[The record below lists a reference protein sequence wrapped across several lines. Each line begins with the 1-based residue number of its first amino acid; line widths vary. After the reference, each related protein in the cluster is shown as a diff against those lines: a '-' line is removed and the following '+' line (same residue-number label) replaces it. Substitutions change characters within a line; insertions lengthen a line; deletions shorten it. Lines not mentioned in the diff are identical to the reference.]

1 MLNASLVLVGLVIL
15 ILLKNHFKKN
25 KGITYA
31 IIALPAVLLKVVVEA
46 FPFSYFDQHSLFLQ
60 FVLISPIINFLIA
73 PLVLLYID
81 TVLTKSLTLNRYF
94 LLLVPFFFFLINFI
108 PFFSLSI
115 EEKIQIYSQ
124 ANYASTKPYFIWFS
138 FPVLRAVNNIYNPL
152 IGIITMAYLFQM
164 LIRNKQNLSKKTYL
178 NLLQV
183 GIILIVNFIAIR
195 SIMFYHY
202 ISNGQNI
209 SPEILGILAILAP
222 LSFILLPNWLYD
234 NSIDSDLNLYFRLMN
249 RIPKNEGNN
258 DLIKSEII
266 TDSTKIISYL
276 NEEKPYLSPG
286 FSIHDLVS
294 HLDIPQKNVT
304 DCFNKVIKIP
314 FPRLRNQ
321 LRIEYAMEM
330 FKNNAHLKNSISGV
344 ASDAGFKNR
353 ATFYIAFK
361 EVAKMTPIE
370 WINENCDTQVQEDF
384 VDESSENVL
393 IKVKASSKQILNFK
407 DER

>member
-60 FVLISPIINFLIA
+60 FILISPIINFLIA
-73 PLVLLYID
+73 PLVLLYIE

-124 ANYASTKPYFIWFS
+124 ANYASTQPYFIWFS
-138 FPVLRAVNNIYNPL
+138 FPVLRTVNNIYNPL

-164 LIRNKQNLSKKTYL
+164 LIRNKQKLSKKTYL

-266 TDSTKIISYL
+266 TDSTKIITYL

-384 VDESSENVL
+384 VDESTENDL

>member
-60 FVLISPIINFLIA
+60 FILISPIINFLIA
-73 PLVLLYID
+73 PLVLLYIE

-124 ANYASTKPYFIWFS
+124 ANYASTQPYFIWFS
-138 FPVLRAVNNIYNPL
+138 FPVLRTVNNIYNPL

-164 LIRNKQNLSKKTYL
+164 LIRNKQKLSKKTYL

-384 VDESSENVL
+384 VDESSENDL
-393 IKVKASSKQILNFK
+393 IKVNASSKQILNFK

>member
-124 ANYASTKPYFIWFS
+124 ANYASTQPYFIWFS

-164 LIRNKQNLSKKTYL
+164 LIRNKQKLSKKTYL

-384 VDESSENVL
+384 VDESSENDL

>member
-73 PLVLLYID
+73 PLVLLYIE

-115 EEKIQIYSQ
+115 QEKIQIYSQ
-124 ANYASTKPYFIWFS
+124 ANYASTQPYFIWFS
-138 FPVLRAVNNIYNPL
+138 FPVLRAVNNFYNPL

-164 LIRNKQNLSKKTYL
+164 LIRNKQKLSKKTYL

-384 VDESSENVL
+384 VDESSENDL
-393 IKVKASSKQILNFK
+393 TKVKASSKQILNFK

>member
-73 PLVLLYID
+73 PLVLLYIE

-115 EEKIQIYSQ
+115 QEKIQIYSQ
-124 ANYASTKPYFIWFS
+124 ANYASTQPYFIWFS
-138 FPVLRAVNNIYNPL
+138 FPVLRAVNNFYNPL
-152 IGIITMAYLFQM
+152 IGIITMAYLFQI
-164 LIRNKQNLSKKTYL
+164 LIRNKQKLSKKTYL

-370 WINENCDTQVQEDF
+370 WINENCDTPVQEDF
-384 VDESSENVL
+384 VDESSENDL
-393 IKVKASSKQILNFK
+393 IKLKASSKQILNFK

>member
-1 MLNASLVLVGLVIL
+1 MLNAGLVLIGLVIL

-46 FPFSYFDQHSLFLQ
+46 FPFSYIDQHSLFLQ
-60 FVLISPIINFLIA
+60 FVLISPLINFLIA
-73 PLVLLYID
+73 PLVLLYIE

-124 ANYASTKPYFIWFS
+124 ANYVPTQPYFIWFS

-164 LIRNKQNLSKKTYL
+164 LIRNKQKLSKKTYL

-202 ISNGQNI
+202 ISNGQKI

-370 WINENCDTQVQEDF
+370 WINENCDTPVQEDF
-384 VDESSENVL
+384 VDESSENDL
-393 IKVKASSKQILNFK
+393 IKLKASSKQILNFK

>member
-1 MLNASLVLVGLVIL
+1 
-15 ILLKNHFKKN
+15 
-25 KGITYA
+25 
-31 IIALPAVLLKVVVEA
+31 
-46 FPFSYFDQHSLFLQ
+46 
-60 FVLISPIINFLIA
+60 
-73 PLVLLYID
+73 
-81 TVLTKSLTLNRYF
+81 
-94 LLLVPFFFFLINFI
+94 
-108 PFFSLSI
+108 
-115 EEKIQIYSQ
+115 
-124 ANYASTKPYFIWFS
+124 
-138 FPVLRAVNNIYNPL
+138 
-152 IGIITMAYLFQM
+152 MAYLFQM
-164 LIRNKQNLSKKTYL
+164 LIRNKQKLSKKTYL

-384 VDESSENVL
+384 VDESSENDL

>member
-1 MLNASLVLVGLVIL
+1 MLNASFVLVGLVIL

-25 KGITYA
+25 KGIIYV
-31 IIALPAVLLKVVVEA
+31 IFALPAVLLKIVVEA
-46 FPFSYFDQHSLFLQ
+46 FPFSYFDQHSLILQ

-73 PLVLLYID
+73 PLVLLYIE

-94 LLLVPFFFFLINFI
+94 LLFVPFFFFLINFL

-124 ANYASTKPYFIWFS
+124 ANYASTQPYFIWFS
-138 FPVLRAVNNIYNPL
+138 FPVLRAINNIYNPL
-152 IGIITMAYLFQM
+152 IGIIIIFYILQV
-164 LIRNKQNLSKKTYL
+164 LIRNKQKLSKKTYL

-183 GIILIVNFIAIR
+183 SIILIVNFIAIR

-249 RIPKNEGNN
+249 RIPKNEENK

-266 TDSTKIISYL
+266 TDSTRIITYL

-286 FSIHDLVS
+286 FSIHDIVS
-294 HLDIPQKNVT
+294 HLNIPQKNVT
-304 DCFNKVIKIP
+304 ECFNKVIKIP
-314 FPRLRNQ
+314 FPRMRNQ

-344 ASDAGFKNR
+344 ATDSGFNNR
-353 ATFYIAFK
+353 ATFYIAFR
-361 EVAKMTPIE
+361 EVTQMTPIE

-384 VDESSENVL
+384 VDESSENDL

-407 DER
+407 DES

>member
-25 KGITYA
+25 KGITYV
-31 IIALPAVLLKVVVEA
+31 IIALPVVLLKIVVES

-73 PLVLLYID
+73 PLVLLYIE
-81 TVLTKSLTLNRYF
+81 TVLTKSLSLNRYF

-124 ANYASTKPYFIWFS
+124 ANYASTQPYFIWFS
-138 FPVLRAVNNIYNPL
+138 FPVLRAINNIYNPL
-152 IGIITMAYLFQM
+152 IGIIIIFYIFQI
-164 LIRNKQNLSKKTYL
+164 LIRNKQKLSKKTYL

-222 LSFILLPNWLYD
+222 LSFLLLPSWLYD
-234 NSIDSDLNLYFRLMN
+234 SSIESDLNLYFRLMN
-249 RIPKNEGNN
+249 RIPKNEENN

-266 TDSTKIISYL
+266 TDSTRIITYL

-286 FSIHDLVS
+286 FSIHDIVS

-304 DCFNKVIKIP
+304 ECFNKVIKIP
-314 FPRLRNQ
+314 FPRMRNQ

-330 FKNNAHLKNSISGV
+330 FKANAHLKNSISGI
-344 ASDAGFKNR
+344 ATDAGFNNR
-353 ATFYIAFK
+353 ATFYIAFR
-361 EVAKMTPIE
+361 EVTQMTPIE
-370 WINENCDTQVQEDF
+370 WINENCDTQVQDDF
-384 VDESSENVL
+384 VDES
-393 IKVKASSKQILNFK
+393 IRK
-407 DER
+407 

>member
-94 LLLVPFFFFLINFI
+94 LLLVPFFFFLVNFI

-115 EEKIQIYSQ
+115 EDKIQIYSQ
-124 ANYASTKPYFIWFS
+124 ANYASTQPYFIWFS
-138 FPVLRAVNNIYNPL
+138 FPVLRAVNNFYNPL

-164 LIRNKQNLSKKTYL
+164 LIRNKQKLSKKTYL

-384 VDESSENVL
+384 VDESSENDL

>member
-1 MLNASLVLVGLVIL
+1 MLNTSLVLAGLVIL

-73 PLVLLYID
+73 PLVLLYIE

-124 ANYASTKPYFIWFS
+124 ANYASTQPYFIWFS
-138 FPVLRAVNNIYNPL
+138 FPELRTVNNIYNPL

-164 LIRNKQNLSKKTYL
+164 LIRNKQKLSKKTYL

-384 VDESSENVL
+384 VDESSENDL

>member
-73 PLVLLYID
+73 PLVLLYIE

-94 LLLVPFFFFLINFI
+94 LLLVPFFFFLVNFI

-115 EEKIQIYSQ
+115 EDKIQIYSQ
-124 ANYASTKPYFIWFS
+124 ANYASTQPYFIWFS

-164 LIRNKQNLSKKTYL
+164 LIRNKQKLSKKTYL

-249 RIPKNEGNN
+249 RILKNEGNN

-266 TDSTKIISYL
+266 TDSTRIITYL

-304 DCFNKVIKIP
+304 ECFNKVIKIP
-314 FPRLRNQ
+314 FPRMRNQ
-321 LRIEYAMEM
+321 LRIEHAMEM
-330 FKNNAHLKNSISGV
+330 FKDNAHLKNSISGV

-353 ATFYIAFK
+353 ATFYIAFR
-361 EVAKMTPIE
+361 EVTQMTPIE

>member
-1 MLNASLVLVGLVIL
+1 MLNASLVLIGLVIL

-46 FPFSYFDQHSLFLQ
+46 FPFSYIDQHSLFLQ

-73 PLVLLYID
+73 PLVLLYIE

-124 ANYASTKPYFIWFS
+124 ANYVPTQPYFIWFS
-138 FPVLRAVNNIYNPL
+138 FPELRAVNNIYNPL
-152 IGIITMAYLFQM
+152 IGIITMVYLFQM

-384 VDESSENVL
+384 VDESSENDL

>member
-124 ANYASTKPYFIWFS
+124 ANYVPTQPYFIWFS

-164 LIRNKQNLSKKTYL
+164 LIRNKQKLSKKTYL

-384 VDESSENVL
+384 VDESSENDL

>member
-1 MLNASLVLVGLVIL
+1 MLNASFVLVGLVIL

-25 KGITYA
+25 KGIIYV
-31 IIALPAVLLKVVVEA
+31 IFALPAVLLKIVVEA
-46 FPFSYFDQHSLFLQ
+46 FPFSYFDQHSLILQ

-73 PLVLLYID
+73 PLVLLYIE

-94 LLLVPFFFFLINFI
+94 LLFVPFFFFLINFL

-124 ANYASTKPYFIWFS
+124 ANYASTQPYFIWFS
-138 FPVLRAVNNIYNPL
+138 FPVLRAINNIYNPL
-152 IGIITMAYLFQM
+152 IGIIVIVYIFQM
-164 LIRNKQNLSKKTYL
+164 LIRNKQKLSKKTYL

-183 GIILIVNFIAIR
+183 SIILIVNFIAIR

-222 LSFILLPNWLYD
+222 LSFLLLPNWLYD
-234 NSIDSDLNLYFRLMN
+234 SSIESDLNLYFRLMN
-249 RIPKNEGNN
+249 RIPKNEENK

-266 TDSTKIISYL
+266 TDSTRIITYL

-286 FSIHDLVS
+286 FSIHDIVS
-294 HLDIPQKNVT
+294 HLNIPQKNVT
-304 DCFNKVIKIP
+304 ECFNKVIKIP
-314 FPRLRNQ
+314 FPRMRNQ
-321 LRIEYAMEM
+321 LRIEYSMEM

-344 ASDAGFKNR
+344 ATDSGFNNR
-353 ATFYIAFK
+353 ATFYIAFR
-361 EVAKMTPIE
+361 EVTQMTPIE
-370 WINENCDTQVQEDF
+370 WINENCDAPVQEDF
-384 VDESSENVL
+384 VDESSENDL

-407 DER
+407 DES

>member
-73 PLVLLYID
+73 PLVLLYIE

-124 ANYASTKPYFIWFS
+124 ANYDSTQPYFIWFS

-164 LIRNKQNLSKKTYL
+164 LIRNKQKLSKKTYL

-370 WINENCDTQVQEDF
+370 WINENCDTPVQEDF
-384 VDESSENVL
+384 VDESSENDL
-393 IKVKASSKQILNFK
+393 IKLKASSKQILNFK

>member
-124 ANYASTKPYFIWFS
+124 ANYASTQPYFIWFS
-138 FPVLRAVNNIYNPL
+138 FPVLRTVNNIYNPL

-164 LIRNKQNLSKKTYL
+164 LIRNKQKLSKKTYL

-384 VDESSENVL
+384 VDESSENDL

>member
-73 PLVLLYID
+73 PLVLLYIE

-115 EEKIQIYSQ
+115 QEKIQIYSQ
-124 ANYASTKPYFIWFS
+124 ANYASTQPYFIWFS
-138 FPVLRAVNNIYNPL
+138 FPVLRAVNNFYNPL
-152 IGIITMAYLFQM
+152 IGIITMAYLFQI
-164 LIRNKQNLSKKTYL
+164 LIRNKQKLSKKTYL

-384 VDESSENVL
+384 VDESSENDL

>member
-1 MLNASLVLVGLVIL
+1 MLNTSLVLTGLVIL

-25 KGITYA
+25 KGIIYV
-31 IIALPAVLLKVVVEA
+31 IFCLPAVLLKIVVEA

-73 PLVLLYID
+73 PLVLLYIE

-94 LLLVPFFFFLINFI
+94 LLFAPFLFFVINFI

-124 ANYASTKPYFIWFS
+124 ANYASTQPYFIWFS
-138 FPVLRAVNNIYNPL
+138 FPALRAINNIYNPL
-152 IGIITMAYLFQM
+152 IGIIVIVYIFQM
-164 LIRNKQNLSKKTYL
+164 LIRNKQKLSKKTYL

-195 SIMFYHY
+195 SIMVYHY

-209 SPEILGILAILAP
+209 SPELLGILAILAP
-222 LSFILLPNWLYD
+222 LSFLLLPNWLYD

-249 RIPKNEGNN
+249 RIPKNEENKI
-258 DLIKSEII
+258 LIKSEII
-266 TDSTKIISYL
+266 TDSTRIITYL

-294 HLDIPQKNVT
+294 HLDITQKNVT
-304 DCFNKVIKIP
+304 DCFKKVIKVP
-314 FPRLRNQ
+314 FPRMRNQ

-330 FKNNAHLKNSISGV
+330 FKDNAHLRNSISGI
-344 ASDAGFKNR
+344 ATDAGFNNR

-361 EVAKMTPIE
+361 EVTQMTPIE
-370 WINENCDTQVQEDF
+370 WINENCDTPIEDDDA
-384 VDESSENVL
+384 VEAPYWE
-393 IKVKASSKQILNFK
+393 IKKIK
-407 DER
+407 